1 MDSYVY
7 LNMYTM
13 HQENDSK
20 KVIRTRV
27 VTVELPNSWINLSD
41 VDDLVEHFQKLLSP
55 IVGELSYKIEIYE
68 DNFFHKHDEED
79 VIDV

>member
-1 MDSYVY
+1 
-7 LNMYTM
+7 MYTM

>member
-1 MDSYVY
+1 
-7 LNMYTM
+7 M